1 MLDIFLNNFSGHIKA
16 GILVISVFFAIFT
29 IHLIISKRLHHFAT
43 SLLITTGI
51 CFTFY
56 GISQGLVGFNV
67 NDIENSLPKL
77 IEGIKTAFLV
87 SVVGVFGAIVL
98 KIFALIFELI
108 FRAKVDE
115 NKEYSL
121 ADVVAHEQGILDVLS
136 KQISQNEQNL
146 NAQNEMNARL
156 IKAISGNEDSSLLG
170 QIKNLRMDTNDKFS
184 ELVREFRSFAATM
197 TENNQKALIEALS
210 AVIKDFNDKLTEQ
223 FGENFK
229 ELNSAVSKL
238 VLWQENYKN
247 HIESSENL
255 LENISQAL
263 SKQSEDYK
271 VLANSTNDFIAGSK
285 EILAVVKNIKEQ
297 RELLSTNASSLA
309 NVLEN
314 LKENLPEIMNK
325 INEFSQASLDNYEK
339 ISNENAKLSE
349 HFQRVNNEIISS
361 TSEQRQALLAEFK
374 EASVALQNELKER
387 SAELNEHF
395 SSSQNFLAE
404 SINTHLRSLDS
415 EFNSYNERLNTQ
427 LIEALNE
434 ASKGVNSQMKVLD
447 SELENALKNI
457 SNNIASISAQF
468 VNDYQNITNSLN
480 IATNNLLSSL
490 RAR

>member
-56 GISQGLVGFNV
+56 GISQGLVSFNV
-67 NDIENSLPKL
+67 NDIENSLPRL

-98 KIFALIFELI
+98 KIFELIFELI

-121 ADVVAHEQGILDVLS
+121 ADVVAHEQGILDALS

-156 IKAISGNEDSSLLG
+156 IKAISGDEDSSLLG

-184 ELVREFRSFAATM
+184 ELVREFRGFASTM
-197 TENNQKALIEALS
+197 AENNQKALIEALS

-247 HIESSENL
+247 HIESSESL
-255 LENISQAL
+255 LENISQTL
-263 SKQSEDYK
+263 SKQSEDYRL
-271 VLANSTNDFIAGSK
+271 LATSTNDFIASSK
-285 EILAVVKNIKEQ
+285 EILSVVKNIKEQ

-374 EASVALQNELKER
+374 EASVALQSELK
-387 SAELNEHF
+387 EHF

-415 EFNSYNERLNTQ
+415 EFNAYNERLNTQ

>member
-1 MLDIFLNNFSGHIKA
+1 MLDLFVDNFSGHIRA
-16 GILVISVFFAIFT
+16 GVLVISGFFIVFLL
-29 IHLIISKRLHHFAT
+29 HLFVSKRLHHFAT

-51 CFTFY
+51 CFTFF
-56 GISQGLVGFNV
+56 GISQGLIGFDV
-67 NDIENSLPKL
+67 NDIENSLPRL
-77 IEGIKTAFLV
+77 IDGIKTAFLV

-98 KIFALIFELI
+98 KIFALIFELV
-108 FRAKVDE
+108 FRKKIEE
-115 NKEYSL
+115 NKDYTL
-121 ADVVAHEQGILDVLS
+121 GDVVLSQQGILDALN
-136 KQISQNEQNL
+136 KQITQNEQNL

-156 IKAISGNEDSSLLG
+156 IKAISGDEDSSLLG

-197 TENNQKALIEALS
+197 AENNQKALIEALS
-210 AVIKDFNDKLTEQ
+210 AVIKDFNDKLSEQ

-229 ELNSAVSKL
+229 ELNAAVGKL
-238 VLWQENYKN
+238 LLWQENYKN
-247 HIESSENL
+247 HIESSEKL
-255 LENISQAL
+255 LENISQSL
-263 SKQSEDYK
+263 SKQSEDYR
-271 VLANSTNDFIAGSK
+271 VLATSTNDFIAGSK
-285 EILAVVKNIKEQ
+285 EILAVVESIKEQ

-309 NVLEN
+309 DVLEN
-314 LKENLPEIMNK
+314 LKDNLPEIMNK
-325 INEFSQASLDNYEK
+325 INEFSQVSLDNYEK

-349 HFQRVNNEIISS
+349 HFEQVNSAIISS

-374 EASVALQNELKER
+374 EASISLQTELKER

-395 SSSQNFLAE
+395 ASSQNFLVE
-404 SINTHLRSLDS
+404 GINNHLHSLDN
-415 EFNSYNERLNTQ
+415 EFNAYNERLNTQ

-434 ASKGVNSQMKVLD
+434 ASKGINSQMKVLD

>member
-56 GISQGLVGFNV
+56 GISQGLVSFNV
-67 NDIENSLPKL
+67 NDIENSLPRL

-98 KIFALIFELI
+98 KIFELIFELI

-115 NKEYSL
+115 SKEYSL
-121 ADVVAHEQGILDVLS
+121 ADVVAHELGILDALS

-156 IKAISGNEDSSLLG
+156 IKAISGDEDSSLLG

-184 ELVREFRSFAATM
+184 ELVREFRGFASTM
-197 TENNQKALIEALS
+197 AENNQKALIEALS

-247 HIESSENL
+247 HIESSESL
-255 LENISQAL
+255 LENISQTL
-263 SKQSEDYK
+263 SKQSEDYRL
-271 VLANSTNDFIAGSK
+271 LATSTNDFIASSK
-285 EILAVVKNIKEQ
+285 EILSVVKNIKEQ

-374 EASVALQNELKER
+374 EASVALQSELK
-387 SAELNEHF
+387 EHF

-415 EFNSYNERLNTQ
+415 EFNAYNERLNTQ

>member
-1 MLDIFLNNFSGHIKA
+1 M
-16 GILVISVFFAIFT
+16 
-29 IHLIISKRLHHFAT
+29 
-43 SLLITTGI
+43 
-51 CFTFY
+51 
-56 GISQGLVGFNV
+56 
-67 NDIENSLPKL
+67 
-77 IEGIKTAFLV
+77 
-87 SVVGVFGAIVL
+87 GVFGAIVL
-98 KIFALIFELI
+98 KIFELIFELI

-121 ADVVAHEQGILDVLS
+121 ADVVAHELGILDALS

-156 IKAISGNEDSSLLG
+156 IKAISGDEDSSLLG

-184 ELVREFRSFAATM
+184 ELVREFRGFASTM
-197 TENNQKALIEALS
+197 AENNQKALIEALS

-247 HIESSENL
+247 HIESSESL
-255 LENISQAL
+255 LENISQTL
-263 SKQSEDYK
+263 SKQSEDYRL
-271 VLANSTNDFIAGSK
+271 LATSTNDFIASSK
-285 EILAVVKNIKEQ
+285 EILSVVKNIKEQ

-374 EASVALQNELKER
+374 EASVALQSELK
-387 SAELNEHF
+387 EHF

-415 EFNSYNERLNTQ
+415 EFNAYNERLNTQ

>member
-67 NDIENSLPKL
+67 NDIENSLPRL

-98 KIFALIFELI
+98 KIFELIFELI

-121 ADVVAHEQGILDVLS
+121 ADVVAHELGILDALS

-156 IKAISGNEDSSLLG
+156 IKAISGDEDSSLLG

-184 ELVREFRSFAATM
+184 ELVREFRGFASTM
-197 TENNQKALIEALS
+197 AENNQKALIEALS

-247 HIESSENL
+247 HIESSESL
-255 LENISQAL
+255 LENISQTL
-263 SKQSEDYK
+263 SKQSEDYR
-271 VLANSTNDFIAGSK
+271 VLATSTNDFIASSK
-285 EILAVVKNIKEQ
+285 EILSVVKNIKEQ

-314 LKENLPEIMNK
+314 LKANLPEIMNK
-325 INEFSQASLDNYEK
+325 INDFCY
-339 ISNENAKLSE
+339 
-349 HFQRVNNEIISS
+349 
-361 TSEQRQALLAEFK
+361 
-374 EASVALQNELKER
+374 
-387 SAELNEHF
+387 
-395 SSSQNFLAE
+395 
-404 SINTHLRSLDS
+404 
-415 EFNSYNERLNTQ
+415 NS
-427 LIEALNE
+427 
-434 ASKGVNSQMKVLD
+434 
-447 SELENALKNI
+447 
-457 SNNIASISAQF
+457 
-468 VNDYQNITNSLN
+468 
-480 IATNNLLSSL
+480 
-490 RAR
+490 

>member
-56 GISQGLVGFNV
+56 GISQGLVSFNV
-67 NDIENSLPKL
+67 NDIENSLPRL

-98 KIFALIFELI
+98 KIFELIFELI

-121 ADVVAHEQGILDVLS
+121 ADVVAHELGILDALS
-136 KQISQNEQNL
+136 KQIRQNEQNL

-156 IKAISGNEDSSLLG
+156 IKAISGDEDSSLLG
-170 QIKNLRMDTNDKFS
+170 QIKNLHMDTNDKFS

-247 HIESSENL
+247 HIESSESL
-255 LENISQAL
+255 LENISQTL
-263 SKQSEDYK
+263 SKQSEDYRL
-271 VLANSTNDFIAGSK
+271 LATSTNDFIASSK
-285 EILAVVKNIKEQ
+285 EILSVVKNIKEQ

-374 EASVALQNELKER
+374 EASVALQSELK
-387 SAELNEHF
+387 EHF

-415 EFNSYNERLNTQ
+415 EFNAYNERLNTQ

>member
-56 GISQGLVGFNV
+56 GISQGLVSFNV
-67 NDIENSLPKL
+67 NDIENSLPRL

-98 KIFALIFELI
+98 KIFELIFELI

-121 ADVVAHEQGILDVLS
+121 ADVVAHELGILDALS
-136 KQISQNEQNL
+136 KQIRQNEQNL

-156 IKAISGNEDSSLLG
+156 IKAISGDEDSSLLG

-184 ELVREFRSFAATM
+184 ELVREFRGFASTM
-197 TENNQKALIEALS
+197 AENNQKALIEALS

-247 HIESSENL
+247 HIESSESL
-255 LENISQAL
+255 LENISQTL
-263 SKQSEDYK
+263 SKQSEDYRL
-271 VLANSTNDFIAGSK
+271 LATSTNDFIASSK
-285 EILAVVKNIKEQ
+285 EILSVVKNIKEQ

-374 EASVALQNELKER
+374 EASVALQSELK
-387 SAELNEHF
+387 EHF

-415 EFNSYNERLNTQ
+415 EFNAYNERLNTQ

>member
-56 GISQGLVGFNV
+56 GISQGLVSFNV
-67 NDIENSLPKL
+67 NDIENSLPRL

-98 KIFALIFELI
+98 KIFELIFELI

-121 ADVVAHEQGILDVLS
+121 ADVVAHELGILDALS
-136 KQISQNEQNL
+136 KQIRQNEQNL

-156 IKAISGNEDSSLLG
+156 IKAISGDEDSSLLG

-184 ELVREFRSFAATM
+184 ELVREFRGFANTM
-197 TENNQKALIEALS
+197 VENNQKALIEALS

-247 HIESSENL
+247 HIESSESL
-255 LENISQAL
+255 LENISQTL
-263 SKQSEDYK
+263 SKQSEDYRL
-271 VLANSTNDFIAGSK
+271 LATSTNDFIASSK
-285 EILAVVKNIKEQ
+285 EILSVVKNIKEQ

-374 EASVALQNELKER
+374 EASVALQSELK
-387 SAELNEHF
+387 EHF

-415 EFNSYNERLNTQ
+415 EFNAYNERLNTQ

>member
-56 GISQGLVGFNV
+56 GISQGLVSFNV
-67 NDIENSLPKL
+67 NDIENSLPRL

-98 KIFALIFELI
+98 KIFELIFELI

-121 ADVVAHEQGILDVLS
+121 ADVVAQELGILDALS
-136 KQISQNEQNL
+136 KQIRQNEQNL

-156 IKAISGNEDSSLLG
+156 IKAISGDEDSSLLG

-184 ELVREFRSFAATM
+184 ELVREFRGFASTM
-197 TENNQKALIEALS
+197 AENNQKALIEALS

-247 HIESSENL
+247 HIESSESL
-255 LENISQAL
+255 LENISQTL
-263 SKQSEDYK
+263 SKQSEDYRL
-271 VLANSTNDFIAGSK
+271 LATSTNDFIASSK
-285 EILAVVKNIKEQ
+285 EILSVVKNIKEQ

-374 EASVALQNELKER
+374 EASVALQSELK
-387 SAELNEHF
+387 EHF

-415 EFNSYNERLNTQ
+415 EFNAYNERLNTQ

>member
-67 NDIENSLPKL
+67 NDIENSLPRL

-98 KIFALIFELI
+98 KIFELIFELI

-121 ADVVAHEQGILDVLS
+121 ADVVAHELGILDALS

-156 IKAISGNEDSSLLG
+156 IKAISGDEDSSLLG

-184 ELVREFRSFAATM
+184 ELVREFRGFASTM
-197 TENNQKALIEALS
+197 AENNQKALIEALS

-247 HIESSENL
+247 HIESSESL
-255 LENISQAL
+255 LENISQTL
-263 SKQSEDYK
+263 SKQSEDYRL
-271 VLANSTNDFIAGSK
+271 LATSTNDFIASSK
-285 EILAVVKNIKEQ
+285 EILSVVKNIKEQ

-374 EASVALQNELKER
+374 EASVALQSELK
-387 SAELNEHF
+387 EHF

-415 EFNSYNERLNTQ
+415 EFNAYNERLNTQ

>member
-56 GISQGLVGFNV
+56 GISQGLVSFNV
-67 NDIENSLPKL
+67 NDIENSLPRL

-98 KIFALIFELI
+98 KIFELIFELI

-121 ADVVAHEQGILDVLS
+121 ADVVAHELGILDALS

-156 IKAISGNEDSSLLG
+156 IKAISGDEDSSLLG

-184 ELVREFRSFAATM
+184 ELVREFRGFASTM
-197 TENNQKALIEALS
+197 AENNQKALIEALS

-247 HIESSENL
+247 HIESSESL
-255 LENISQAL
+255 LENISQTL
-263 SKQSEDYK
+263 SKQSEDYRL
-271 VLANSTNDFIAGSK
+271 LATSTNDFIASSK
-285 EILAVVKNIKEQ
+285 EILSVVKNIKEQ

-374 EASVALQNELKER
+374 EASVALQSELK
-387 SAELNEHF
+387 EHF

-415 EFNSYNERLNTQ
+415 EFNAYNERLNTQ